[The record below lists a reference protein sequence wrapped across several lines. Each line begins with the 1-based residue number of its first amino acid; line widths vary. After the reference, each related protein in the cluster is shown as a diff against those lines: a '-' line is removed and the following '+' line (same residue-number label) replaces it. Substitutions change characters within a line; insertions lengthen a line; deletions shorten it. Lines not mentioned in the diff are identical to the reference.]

1 MSDRCNA
8 LRRCALTTLAVVLC
22 LAFSQPASAANRTL
36 KLFFG
41 HTGESGDFTYKKNG
55 RYDRSEL
62 KKINR
67 FLRDWRADQT
77 IEMDPAVLDLLW
89 EVHRKA
95 GSKERIHIVSAYRS
109 PKTNAKLRKR
119 GRGVAKHSQHMR
131 GKAIDFYIPGTHVSK
146 IRALGL
152 REHLGGVG
160 YYPTSGSPFVHLDT
174 GSVRHWPRMTRQQL
188 ASVFPNG
195 ETMHVPTDG
204 KPLKGYNRAVAKF
217 QGKKATIQVASRDL
231 TPRSA
236 NTRKSKPRDIRP
248 ARIPERTKPV
258 VATPT
263 IVASATPSR
272 PRRWLN
278 RVLRRGDR
286 RNEPAA
292 NNQPIVTASTRIADA
307 GNAPMIDSEGRPI
320 VPRARP
326 RLTIG
331 SDQPTD
337 TLMAGLILPRTRPDG
352 TPFDLTPQERQARAT
367 LAMAMGQNAT
377 RAGTAGVDDALSNLY
392 ATADY
397 DPDEWLRAGD
407 ADEPTDPVPAIETAW
422 MANEAADVPGQADDA
437 MANLFAFAE
446 DPAPTEIPTIES
458 TPARPQIVTASVTP
472 QRVINA
478 AAPVRRQAQPMFRRA
493 GTTNAN
499 HDTRPD
505 GKRPAMSALSVA
517 AIFGQPGANPGGEDA
532 RARARQSVI
541 QMAYAAPLEPDDSAS
556 DITASVRAAAVR
568 ANQNRTARQQLLS
581 EQFRPTRP
589 AHEIQAPSTMPALSG
604 TIAPTDAP
612 ASATIVAGLAN
623 PGAPARLPRARPDP
637 VVMQARVDVEDKV
650 PPATI
655 LTAAAARPF
664 SEVPDPLAL
673 SQSADLRLRDAQ
685 VPRAST
691 SPSMAY
697 RRAALVARLMD
708 ATVMTRFVEFARFTN
723 PVPSGIPSF
732 YGASPTFPGEPR
744 ALVHSVA
751 AVAHLPRTDR
761 FAMAAD
767 TLRGP
772 LPQTNPLRL
781 VSR

>member
-1 MSDRCNA
+1 M
-8 LRRCALTTLAVVLC
+8 RRCTLTTLAVALC
-22 LAFSQPASAANRTL
+22 LGFSQPASAASRTL

-41 HTGESGDFTYKKNG
+41 HTGESGDFTFKKNG
-55 RYDRSEL
+55 RYNRAEL

-89 EVHRKA
+89 EVHRKT

-109 PKTNAKLRKR
+109 PKTNATLRKR

-146 IRALGL
+146 IRAIGL
-152 REHLGGVG
+152 RKHLGGVG

-195 ETMHVPTDG
+195 DTMHVPTDG

-217 QGKKATIQVASRDL
+217 RGKKATTQVASRDL

-263 IVASATPSR
+263 IVASATPSK

-286 RNEPAA
+286 RNEPTA
-292 NNQPIVTASTRIADA
+292 NSQPLQPIVTAGARFADA

-331 SDQPTD
+331 SELPTD

-367 LAMAMGQNAT
+367 LALAMGENAT

-397 DPDEWLRAGD
+397 DPGEWLRTGA
-407 ADEPTDPVPAIETAW
+407 ADEPADTVPAIETAW

-437 MANLFAFAE
+437 MANLFAFADE
-446 DPAPTEIPTIES
+446 PVPTENPTIEG
-458 TPARPQIVTASVTP
+458 TPARPQIVTASLTP
-472 QRVINA
+472 QRVIKA
-478 AAPVRRQAQPMFRRA
+478 AAPARRQAQPMFRRA
-493 GTTNAN
+493 GAANAN
-499 HDTRPD
+499 RDTLSD

-517 AIFGQPGANPGGEDA
+517 AIFGQPGANPGSQDA

-541 QMAYAAPLEPDDSAS
+541 QMAYAAPLEPDVSAS

-568 ANQNRTARQQLLS
+568 AHQNSAARQQLLS
-581 EQFRPTRP
+581 EQFRPTRQVR
-589 AHEIQAPSTMPALSG
+589 EIQAPSTMPALSG
-604 TIAPTDAP
+604 TIAPTSAP
-612 ASATIVAGLAN
+612 ASATIVAALPS

-637 VVMQARVDVEDKV
+637 LVMQARAGVGETM

-664 SEVPDPLAL
+664 SEVPYPLAL

-685 VPRAST
+685 APHPSA

-708 ATVMTRFVEFARFTN
+708 VTVMTRFVGFALFTS

-761 FAMAAD
+761 FSLAAD

-772 LPQTNPLRL
+772 LPQNNPLRL